1 MLRDVFNL
9 ALLTIATNIQWYPL
23 LLLLPG
29 SSSAL
34 AALFQQGTAA
44 IVDDSYNFNKQ
55 KEGKWKHAGK
65 ETSTYSLAPL
75 PFAFLR
81 LDEASN

>member
-1 MLRDVFNL
+1 MLRYVFNS
-9 ALLTIATNIQWYPL
+9 AFLTIATNIQWYSL
-23 LLLLPG
+23 SLLLPE

-34 AALFQQGTAA
+34 AALLQQSAA
-44 IVDDSYNFNKQ
+44 AVVDDSYNFNKQ
-55 KEGKWKHAGK
+55 KKGKWKHAGK

-81 LDEASN
+81 LDEASK